1 LIFIESFSS
10 YYSDIGSFCSEL
22 EREMIHKFPVKK
34 DQGFLFLL
42 RYSIEAISVVKATN
56 WKNRKH
62 IPPTH
67 YWLERKSPEIQN
79 RSFTTTLARD
89 EISTVS
95 GPVNLTEIVP
105 AMVPGIPS
113 ITETNL
119 HRIIGGS
126 IT

>member
-1 LIFIESFSS
+1 
-10 YYSDIGSFCSEL
+10 
-22 EREMIHKFPVKK
+22 MIHKFPVKK

-42 RYSIEAISVVKATN
+42 RYSIEAISVVKATI
-56 WKNRKH
+56 WKKCKH
-62 IPPTH
+62 IPPTL
-67 YWLERKSPEIQN
+67 YWLVRKSPEIQN

-95 GPVNLTEIVP
+95 GPGNLTEIVP
-105 AMVPGIPS
+105 AMVMGIPS

-119 HRIIGGS
+119 HRIIGGA